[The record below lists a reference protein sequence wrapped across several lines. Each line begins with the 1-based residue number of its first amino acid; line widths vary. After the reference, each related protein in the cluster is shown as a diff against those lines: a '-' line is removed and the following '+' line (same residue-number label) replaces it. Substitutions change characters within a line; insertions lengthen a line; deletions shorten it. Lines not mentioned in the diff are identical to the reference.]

1 MKTNITSKFNNEYT
15 LQLRDITTG
24 KIKQEIKTHNVVLN
38 NLWSFRGLVN
48 QWNIMIVNTRY
59 IAVGSGTGTP
69 AATDKD
75 LFHRLWIQQGS
86 TTTETSP
93 DGKTLETVIV
103 TTFPADTSHV
113 ADITEVGIAV
123 NLSESSSL
131 VTHALLQDAE
141 GNPITMHKG
150 DLDELIV
157 TATIRFTMG
166 GGGFTP
172 FPYDRTLLGSYF
184 ISDRNADRL
193 CLGKL
198 SLQRSPL
205 GYSNFSRSDADQT
218 LYFSPNIKY
227 STDTHKFTITN
238 GRIAADRGN
247 THYYNSLVLDDF
259 GYWALPNP
267 DIFPYYDIEDISLG
281 IGDGV
286 TTNFDNPLNYFVKDS
301 ERITK
306 NGVLLTRDVDYT
318 IDYHNNKDML
328 SEISQALQANIH
340 SALDDRINESIPF
353 FHPNDGSSHIF
364 NDVSGNGLANRF
376 SKNDPLFIDFEEATT
391 INTIKI
397 ASLCV
402 NYYVND
408 SYQHATEVATS
419 AIFKFSYSNDGE
431 YYTEILTTEN
441 FDPHA
446 GKTFTFPDIK
456 AKYFKIEILDSTDFD
471 RSNWYYLDSN
481 AGLPTCN
488 DCFIGRVG
496 DPYIRFTTPPEE
508 GAELKMTVQMDRPFK
523 NNKFVIDFTGEIELS

>member
-15 LQLRDITTG
+15 LQLKDITTG
-24 KIKQEIKTHNVVLN
+24 KIKQEIKTHNIVLN
-38 NLWSFRGLVN
+38 NLWSHIGLTN
-48 QWNIMIVNTRY
+48 PGWDRPSNTRY

-69 AATDKD
+69 AATDQD
-75 LFHRLWIQQGS
+75 LFHRLWAQEGS
-86 TTTETSP
+86 TTTKTSA

-103 TTFPADTSHV
+103 TKFPANTSYV
-113 ADITEVGIAV
+113 ADITEIGIAV
-123 NLSESSSL
+123 DIYSYYFCL

-141 GNPITMHKG
+141 GNPITMHKS

-157 TATIRFTMG
+157 TATIRFTMEES
-166 GGGFTP
+166 GGFTL
-172 FPYDRTLLGSYF
+172 FPYDRTLLGGYF
-184 ISDRNADRL
+184 ISGKNANGL
-193 CLGKL
+193 CQSYL

-205 GYSNFSRSDADQT
+205 GVSSSEPLR
-218 LYFSPNIKY
+218 FSPNIAY
-227 STDTHKFTITN
+227 DRSTHKFTVTN
-238 GRIAADRGN
+238 GRITADRGN
-247 THYYNSLVLDDF
+247 THYYNSLVLYNF

-267 DIFPYYDIEDISLG
+267 DIFPYYDIENISLG

-328 SEISQALQANIH
+328 SEISQSLKANIH
-340 SALDDRINESIPF
+340 SALDNRASGDIPF
-353 FHPNDGSSHIF
+353 FHPYDNGGTF

-376 SKNDPLFIDFEEATT
+376 SKNDPLFIDFKEATI

-402 NYYVND
+402 DFEGYGRPHSKDRV
-408 SYQHATEVATS
+408 TS
-419 AIFKFSYSNDGE
+419 AIFKFSYSDDGE
-431 YYTEILTTEN
+431 SYTEILTTEN
-441 FDPHA
+441 FNAYA
-446 GKTFTFPDIK
+446 GKTFTFPDIE
-456 AKYFKIEILDSTDFD
+456 ARYFKIEILASTFFD
-471 RSNWYYLDSN
+471 LSHWYYLDGS
-481 AGLPTCN
+481 AGFPTCN

-523 NNKFVIDFTGEIELS
+523 NNRFVIDFTGEIELS

>member
-38 NLWSFRGLVN
+38 NLWSYQGLVDRDSYASS
-48 QWNIMIVNTRY
+48 NTKY

-69 AATDKD
+69 AATDGD
-75 LFHRLWIQQGS
+75 LFHRLWAQEGS
-86 TTTETSP
+86 TTTETSA
-93 DGKTLETVIV
+93 DGKILETVIV
-103 TTFPADTSHV
+103 TKFPANTSYV

-123 NLSESSSL
+123 DIQWSFCL

-157 TATIRFTMG
+157 TATIRFTME
-166 GGGFTP
+166 GGGFTL
-172 FPYDRTLLGSYF
+172 FPYDRTKLGNYF
-184 ISDRNADRL
+184 TSGKSANEL
-193 CLGKL
+193 CVSSL

-205 GYSNFSRSDADQT
+205 GHANFNEYYASKT
-218 LYFSPNIKY
+218 LCFSPNIAY
-227 STDTHKFTITN
+227 NRGTHKFTITN
-238 GRIAADRGN
+238 GRITADRGN
-247 THYYNSLVLDDF
+247 THYYNSLVLANF
-259 GYWALPNP
+259 GYWTLPNP
-267 DIFPYYDIEDISLG
+267 DIFPYYDIENISLG

-328 SEISQALQANIH
+328 SEISQGLQANIH
-340 SALDDRINESIPF
+340 SALDDRTNGSVPF
-353 FHPNDGSSHIF
+353 FHPYDNGSGIF

-376 SKNDPLFIDFEEATT
+376 SKNDPLFIDFKEATI

-397 ASLCV
+397 ASLCTDYV
-402 NYYVND
+402 WNSNYPHYTCAV
-408 SYQHATEVATS
+408 TS
-419 AIFKFSYSNDGE
+419 AIFKFSYSDDGE
-431 YYTEILTTEN
+431 SYTEILTTEN
-441 FDPHA
+441 FDAHA
-446 GKTFTFPDIK
+446 GKAFTFPDIK
-456 AKYFKIEILDSTDFD
+456 AKHFKIEILASTNFD
-471 RSNWYYLDSN
+471 RSNWYYLDGN
-481 AGLPTCN
+481 AGFPTCN

-523 NNKFVIDFTGEIELS
+523 NDRFVIDFTGEIKLS